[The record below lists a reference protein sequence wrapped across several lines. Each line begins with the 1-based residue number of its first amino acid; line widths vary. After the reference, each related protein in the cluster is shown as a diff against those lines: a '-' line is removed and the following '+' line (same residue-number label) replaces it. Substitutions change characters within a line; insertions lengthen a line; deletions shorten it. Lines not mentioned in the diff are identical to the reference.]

1 MRKNWF
7 HLKRTRC
14 SESFRAAA
22 RMCESRLHNSTS
34 FKIWSRGIKLIDR
47 RRCTTVTNLQA
58 CFIDYEPRWMFKIGR
73 GPVRRRDRRT
83 SPADRDSR
91 SVQMETFFSAGWK
104 ATGRSLIAANSF
116 RIFYSPGLA
125 DRMFRSAA
133 SSQPIYTESLPPLL
147 VDRSSER
154 SVRCQQRSE
163 LRETAL
169 AITY

>member
-1 MRKNWF
+1 MTVVSLSGNCTKKKKNWF
-7 HLKRTRC
+7 HVKRTRC
-14 SESFRAAA
+14 SERFQASA

-73 GPVRRRDRRT
+73 GPSASSR
-83 SPADRDSR
+83 PANQPGRPWLSR
-91 SVQMETFFSAGWK
+91 SIRMETFFSAGWK
-104 ATGRSLIAANSF
+104 ATSRSLIAANSF

-125 DRMFRSAA
+125 DRMF
-133 SSQPIYTESLPPLL
+133 PSLPPLL
-147 VDRSSER
+147 DRSAQSVAFDAYSEI
-154 SVRCQQRSE
+154 
-163 LRETAL
+163 TIL